1 MEIIKIKIGL
11 LWASMSVTYV
21 THNEQT
27 IVVDFLL
34 GMCVH
39 TFKVLHVCRGSV
51 IEVMKCSK

>member
-11 LWASMSVTYV
+11 LWARMSVTYV

-27 IVVDFLL
+27 IVVDHLL

-39 TFKVLHVCRGSV
+39 TLRFYMFA
-51 IEVMKCSK
+51 EAP